1 MGSQQVIARE
11 SKSPRMGH
19 PGTYKGGW
27 KDPAALVSTLSPVVS
42 VVVAVVV
49 SIAAIAVGIVGLAVS
64 ALVAFAVL
72 VFVAALVAH
81 PVLVA
86 ARTLPVVVLEFEAVG
101 ALSIGLPDAKAVTIR
116 RRSDA
121 LRLHRAHLFWVTRVR
136 GWISAGNCKAHHS
149 GHRGR

>member
-1 MGSQQVIARE
+1 
-11 SKSPRMGH
+11 MGH

-27 KDPAALVSTLSPVVS
+27 KDPAALLSTLSPVVS

-49 SIAAIAVGIVGLAVS
+49 SIAAIALGIVGLAVS

-86 ARTLPVVVLEFEAVG
+86 ARIFPVVVLEFEAAA
-101 ALSIGLPDAKAVTIR
+101 ALDVGLPDAKAVTIR

-121 LRLHRAHLFWVTRVR
+121 LRLHRAQLLSVTRVR
-136 GWISAGNCKAHHS
+136 GWISAGNCKAL
-149 GHRGR
+149 HRGRRGALRTSRC

>member
-1 MGSQQVIARE
+1 
-11 SKSPRMGH
+11 MGH

-27 KDPAALVSTLSPVVS
+27 KDPAALLSTLSPVVS

-64 ALVAFAVL
+64 ALLAFAAL

-81 PVLVA
+81 PVLVS
-86 ARTLPVVVLEFEAVG
+86 ARVFSVVVLEFEAAA
-101 ALSIGLPDAKAVTIR
+101 ALSIGLPDAKAVAIR

-121 LRLHRAHLFWVTRVR
+121 LRLHTRSDACCRSGDAYAGVCEWPVTL
-136 GWISAGNCKAHHS
+136 
-149 GHRGR
+149 